1 MIGWMTRV
9 DETVDS
15 SARHIRHLEVTLVLD
30 KVQSAEKIRCLVGSR
45 ERIWDLD
52 IEVRKM
58 PPELGAVV
66 VRTAGI
72 GNLASMLCCNDVAAF
87 EATGS

>member
-9 DETVDS
+9 EETLDS
-15 SARHIRHLEVTLVLD
+15 AARHIRHLEVTPVLD

-58 PPELGAVV
+58 PPE
-66 VRTAGI
+66 
-72 GNLASMLCCNDVAAF
+72 
-87 EATGS
+87 